1 MVRTLISLRPV
12 SEGYVLI
19 HPGQPVT
26 PEDAASEKR
35 MLESGRYKVAEKKDI
50 DDWNNRLSQDPALNA
65 QLEAE
70 ASFKAKAEAAAKLG
84 KKPDEKAKAKA
95 EAEEKAKAEADEKAR
110 LEAEEK
116 AKAGDA
122 AAGGANPVRSEGEG
136 AGPEGGAAAPVT
148 GPGGIG

>member
-35 MLESGRYKVAEKKDI
+35 MLESGRYKVAEKKDL

-84 KKPDEKAKAKA
+84 KKPDDKAKAKA
-95 EAEEKAKAEADEKAR
+95 EAEEKARLEAEEKAR
-110 LEAEEK
+110 LEAEAK
-116 AKAGDA
+116 AKADADA

-136 AGPEGGAAAPVT
+136 GPAAPAT